1 MRLAMLAEVTLINE
15 GEIAQELAG
24 RNYRGGD
31 APATTPI
38 TTISRADAIKAAV
51 NKILD
56 QQGLARR
63 ASSLTYLEILRYSII
78 IADAKTWANY
88 YLQGSQ
94 TPSSNLLS
102 GLRGSKMNVNVSRF
116 KGFSSP
122 VYPIGL
128 PAVPPPA
135 QQGVS
140 GWWMLLSLLGQ
151 GLITYAQ
158 YEMTKGYMTSQG
170 YSFPA
175 TSGGTY
181 ETYRQELL
189 RMNPNL
195 SEAEIRNIL
204 SPYLPAKSGSD
215 VPTWVWIGAGLGA
228 LYILTQKR
236 A

>member
-1 MRLAMLAEVTLINE
+1 MLLSMLALAEVTPISQM
-15 GEIAQELAG
+15 EIAQEIYN
-24 RNYRGGD
+24 RNYTTGES
-31 APATTPI
+31 PTTPPA
-38 TTISRADAIKAAV
+38 TTISRSDAIKAAV
-51 NKILD
+51 NKGLD

-63 ASSLTYLEILRYSII
+63 ASSLTYLDVTRISNLISYCT
-78 IADAKTWANY
+78 TWANY

-102 GLRGSKMNVNVSRF
+102 GLRGSKMRLNVRGLRGLGSSEYPQFNV
-116 KGFSSP
+116 
-122 VYPIGL
+122 
-128 PAVPPPA
+128 PAPA

-158 YEMTKGYMTSQG
+158 YEMTKGYMSSQG

-175 TSGGTY
+175 TTGGTY

-189 RMNPNL
+189 RINPSL
-195 SEAEIRNIL
+195 TQAEINKIL
-204 SPYLPAKSGSD
+204 APYVPAQQKSE
-215 VPTWVWIGAGLGA
+215 VPTWVWIGAGLGVV
-228 LYILTQKR
+228 YMLTQKR

>member
-1 MRLAMLAEVTLINE
+1 MLLSLLAEVTPISQM
-15 GEIAQELAG
+15 EIAQEISY
-24 RNYRGGD
+24 RNYTTGQ
-31 APATTPI
+31 APTTPPA
-38 TTISRADAIKAAV
+38 TTISRSDAIKAAV
-51 NKILD
+51 NKGLD
-56 QQGLARR
+56 EQGLARR
-63 ASSLTYLEILRYSII
+63 ASSLTYLDVTKISNLISYCT
-78 IADAKTWANY
+78 TWANY

-102 GLRGSKMNVNVSRF
+102 GLRGSKMRLSVR
-116 KGFSSP
+116 GLRGLGSP
-122 VYPIGL
+122 IYPQIN
-128 PAVPPPA
+128 VPPPA

-158 YEMTKGYMTSQG
+158 YEMTKGYMSAQG

-175 TSGGTY
+175 TTGGTY

-189 RMNPNL
+189 RINPSL
-195 SEAEIRNIL
+195 SDAEIRQIL
-204 SPYLPAKSGSD
+204 SPYLPAQSQSQ

-228 LYILTQKR
+228 LYLITQKR